1 MSDHRDAA
9 RNGQAVELLRTDS
22 LSVRYG
28 GVTANDSIDLT
39 VHAGEVVGLIG
50 PNGAGKTTF
59 VDAVTGFTASTG
71 EVHLSGKPLRG
82 GPHHRRRA
90 GLGRTWQAG
99 ELFDDVTVADNIAVA
114 ARTVGLRTLF
124 ADLTGRSARSRPEEA
139 EALAL
144 LGLLDDAHRRPSEL
158 SLGRQKLV
166 GVARALVGDT
176 RVVLLDEPA
185 AGLDT
190 LESRR
195 LGHDVRRVA
204 ASGRG
209 VLLIDHDMSLVMDF
223 CDRIYVMDFGVLI
236 ASGTPQEVREDPRVV
251 AAYLGGAA

>member
-1 MSDHRDAA
+1 MPETPMPESP
-9 RNGQAVELLRTDS
+9 EPLLRTES
-22 LSVRYG
+22 LTVRYG
-28 GVTANDSIDLT
+28 GVTANDGVCLD

-59 VDAVTGFTASTG
+59 VDAVTGFTAATG
-71 EVHLSGKPLRG
+71 RVLLDGRPLTG
-82 GPHHRRRA
+82 GPHRRRRA

-99 ELFDDVTVADNIAVA
+99 ELFDDVTVADNVAVA
-114 ARTVGLRTLF
+114 ARTVGLRTLL
-124 ADLTGRSARSRPEEA
+124 ADLTGRSTTAGPEEA
-139 EALAL
+139 EALEL
-144 LGLLDDAHRRPSEL
+144 LGLTEDAHRRPSEL

-166 GVARALVGDT
+166 GVARALVGET

-190 LESRR
+190 HESRQ

-209 VLLIDHDMSLVMDF
+209 VLLIDHDMSLVMEF
-223 CDRIYVMDFGVLI
+223 CDRIFVMDFGVLI
-236 ASGTPQEVREDPRVV
+236 ASGTPAEVREDPRVV
-251 AAYLGGAA
+251 AAYLGGVA

>member
-1 MSDHRDAA
+1 MSDLAS
-9 RNGQAVELLRTDS
+9 VPLLRTED

-28 GVTANDSIDLT
+28 GVTANDAVSIE
-39 VHAGEVVGLIG
+39 VFSGEVVGLIG

-71 EVHLSGKPLRG
+71 QVLLQGQPLRG
-82 GPHHRRRA
+82 GPHTRRRA

-99 ELFDDVTVADNIAVA
+99 ELFNDVTVAENVAVA

-124 ADLTGRSARSRPEEA
+124 ADLVGLSRTARPEEA
-139 EALAL
+139 EAMQL
-144 LGLLDDAHRRPSEL
+144 LGLEDVADRHPSEL
-158 SLGRQKLV
+158 SMGRQKLV
-166 GVARALVGDT
+166 GVARAIVGDT
-176 RVVLLDEPA
+176 KVVLLDEPA

-190 LESRR
+190 HESRQ

-204 ASGRG
+204 SSGRG
-209 VLLIDHDMSLVMDF
+209 VLLIDHDISLVMDF

-236 ASGTPQEVREDPRVV
+236 AAGTPEEVRENPKVV
-251 AAYLGGAA
+251 AAYLGGVA